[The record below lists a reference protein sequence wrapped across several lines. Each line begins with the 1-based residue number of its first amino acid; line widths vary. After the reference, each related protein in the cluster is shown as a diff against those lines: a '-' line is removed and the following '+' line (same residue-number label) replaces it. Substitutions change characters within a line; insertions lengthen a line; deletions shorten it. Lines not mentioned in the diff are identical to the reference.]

1 MIIGIM
7 IVILP
12 IIIYLVLNDDIHY
25 FIDAFFVLNMKYS
38 EAGLLKK
45 TKTFWILI
53 NRYKFVGYIV
63 IGIYVTIMLFNK
75 KINLK
80 NRLFVTNF
88 FVISIILTAW
98 APNVYKHYLTQLVP
112 AIV

>member
-1 MIIGIM
+1 
-7 IVILP
+7 
-12 IIIYLVLNDDIHY
+12 
-25 FIDAFFVLNMKYS
+25 
-38 EAGLLKK
+38 
-45 TKTFWILI
+45 
-53 NRYKFVGYIV
+53 
-63 IGIYVTIMLFNK
+63 MLFNK

-112 AIV
+112 AIVLELIELCLYINNHNINIFSNFQ